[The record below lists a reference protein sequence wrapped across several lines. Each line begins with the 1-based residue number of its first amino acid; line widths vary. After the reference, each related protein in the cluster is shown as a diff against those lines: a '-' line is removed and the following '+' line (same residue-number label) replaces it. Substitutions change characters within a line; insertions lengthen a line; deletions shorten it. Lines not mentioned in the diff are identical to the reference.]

1 MQHMMVEFAAVPM
14 PIRSGL
20 VALVGL
26 MIGSFLT
33 VVIHRL
39 PIMLAREWS
48 SREHRVEG
56 EVSGRY
62 NLIVPH
68 SGCPECGHQLR
79 AWENVP
85 VLSYLFLRGRCSQC
99 RTAIHWRY
107 PLIEILS
114 AMLAVFVML
123 RFGVSVKA
131 LAGYL
136 FGASLLTLACID
148 AETGLLPDAI
158 TLPMIALGLAVN
170 LAGVFAPF
178 HSALMGAA
186 VGYAALAVVFH
197 TARAITGRDGLGFG
211 DLKLFGAI
219 GAWFGLASI
228 GQVFLISFVLAAAH
242 GALLVVRGKA
252 SSDEAMPFGPFIAL
266 AGVFTLVAGTPLTF

>member
-1 MQHMMVEFAAVPM
+1 MQHMIVEFAAVPM

-26 MIGSFLT
+26 VIGSFLT

-39 PIMLAREWS
+39 PIMLAREWES
-48 SREHRVEG
+48 HERHAEADA
-56 EVSGRY
+56 SGRY
-62 NLIVPH
+62 NLAVPR

-85 VLSYLFLRGRCSQC
+85 VLSYLFLRGRCSKC
-99 RTAIHWRY
+99 RAAIHWRY

-148 AETGLLPDAI
+148 AETGLLPDVI
-158 TLPMIALGLAVN
+158 TIPMIAAGLAIN
-170 LAGVFAPF
+170 LAGVFTTF
-178 HSALMGAA
+178 RAA
-186 VGYAALAVVFH
+186 VIGAVLGYAVLVVVLYA
-197 TARAITGRDGLGFG
+197 ARAIGGRDGLGFG
-211 DLKLFGAI
+211 DLKLFAAI
-219 GAWFGLASI
+219 GAWFGVASVS
-228 GQVFLISFVLAAAH
+228 QVFLVSFVLAAAH
-242 GALLVVRGKA
+242 GVLLVMRGKA
-252 SSDEAMPFGPFIAL
+252 SSDDAMPFGPFIAL
-266 AGVFTLVAGTPLTF
+266 AGVFTLFAGLPLAL

>member
-14 PIRSGL
+14 SIRSGL

-26 MIGSFLT
+26 VIGSFLT

-39 PIMLAREWS
+39 PIMLAREWA
-48 SREHRVEG
+48 SREHHVEA
-56 EVSGRY
+56 EASGRY
-62 NLIVPH
+62 NLVVPR

-79 AWENVP
+79 ARENVP

-99 RTAIHWRY
+99 RAAIHWRY

-148 AETGLLPDAI
+148 AETGFLPDVI
-158 TLPMIALGLAVN
+158 TLPMIAVGLAIN
-170 LAGVFAPF
+170 FAGVFTTFRA
-178 HSALMGAA
+178 AVVGAA
-186 VGYAALAVVFH
+186 VGYAVLAVVLYA
-197 TARAITGRDGLGFG
+197 ARAIGGRDGLGFG
-211 DLKLFGAI
+211 DLKLFAAI
-219 GAWFGLASI
+219 GAWFGVASVS
-228 GQVFLISFVLAAAH
+228 QVFLVSFVLAAAH
-242 GALLVVRGKA
+242 GVLLIMRGDA
-252 SSDEAMPFGPFIAL
+252 SSDDAMPFGPFIAI
-266 AGVFTLVAGTPLTF
+266 AGVFTLFAGVPLGL

>member
-1 MQHMMVEFAAVPM
+1 MMTEFAAVPM

-26 MIGSFLT
+26 VIGSFLT

-39 PIMLAREWS
+39 PIMLTREWA
-48 SREHRVEG
+48 SREPHAEAAA
-56 EVSGRY
+56 SGSY
-62 NLIVPH
+62 NLVVPR
-68 SGCPECGHQLR
+68 SGCPACGHQLR

-85 VLSYLFLRGRCSQC
+85 VLSYLLLRGRCSQC
-99 RTAIHWRY
+99 GVAIHWRY

-136 FGASLLTLACID
+136 FAASVLTLACID
-148 AETGLLPDAI
+148 AETGFLPDVI
-158 TLPMIALGLAVN
+158 TLPLVAIGIAIN
-170 LAGVFAPF
+170 FAGVFATF
-178 HSALMGAA
+178 GAA
-186 VGYAALAVVFH
+186 VTGAVVGYAALAVVLYA
-197 TARAITGRDGLGFG
+197 ARAIGGRDGLGFG
-211 DLKLFGAI
+211 DLKLFAAI
-219 GAWFGLASI
+219 GAWFGVASVS
-228 GQVFLISFVLAAAH
+228 QVFLLSFVLAAAH
-242 GALLVVRGKA
+242 GVWLMLRGKA

-266 AGVFTLVAGTPLTF
+266 AGAFTLFAGLPLAL